1 MDHGSWVNDG
11 TKKSRRF
18 LEAILLPPARAYPG
32 RATFRG
38 IAATTTNQ
46 PEDNSAD
53 SSSFLKIQNLVNLV
67 DDVDTYG
74 DGEEDVADDEDRAGV
89 FQSVTSTFG
98 DCSNGLEKSGKG
110 WRQLS
115 CIDIQILEK
124 QIRWCA
130 ASIRRF
136 E

>member
-1 MDHGSWVNDG
+1 MKSLGCDIHTPIAGSISY
-11 TKKSRRF
+11 TM
-18 LEAILLPPARAYPG
+18 
-32 RATFRG
+32 
-38 IAATTTNQ
+38 
-46 PEDNSAD
+46 ED
-53 SSSFLKIQNLVNLV
+53 LVDLV

-74 DGEEDVADDEDRAGV
+74 DGEEDVADDEDLW
-89 FQSVTSTFG
+89 
-98 DCSNGLEKSGKG
+98 GLQQRVGKIRSGKG